1 MNPIVAEVVE
11 KQVRSLKW
19 IYAVMTA
26 TVVATLVITFIL
38 DSPAEAASDSGI
50 LLWTQVGL
58 AVFAALLLAVIL
70 PLARSRLLNP
80 DRVRNAP
87 ADQLSKWGLPE
98 NINPQIGRQ
107 AVYLTRYTAGSVVSW
122 GLAAATG
129 LYGLVARMLG
139 STTIVAALFLAAA
152 VFVLV
157 LLPPRA
163 QWLRETVERI

>member
-11 KQVRSLKW
+11 KQIKSLKW
-19 IYAVMTA
+19 IYAVMSI
-26 TVVATLVITFIL
+26 TVLATLAITLVL
-38 DSPAEAASDSGI
+38 DSPAGATSESSL
-50 LLWTQVGL
+50 LLWTQLGL
-58 AVFAALLLAVIL
+58 GVFGVLLLAVVL
-70 PLARSRLLNP
+70 PIARARLLNP
-80 DRVRNAP
+80 DRVKNAS
-87 ADQLSKWGLPE
+87 DQQLASWGLPD
-98 NINPQIGRQ
+98 NIDPQIGRQ

-139 STTIVAALFLAAA
+139 STSVIAALFLAAA

-157 LLPPRA
+157 LLPPRS